1 MERERNHSIHRELFK
16 HVAVALFRSTFSTLF
31 ALSTLE
37 PRKQSIRHE
46 FYFLGIPI
54 SFQRKVNPW
63 KRVSCNVFTAR
74 RIEKCDIYIYIYTR
88 RPPAFVGW
96 QTRCEISRCILSG
109 ERVAQSVR
117 YCRGGGGGGGLN
129 AFVEVAMALRI
140 TRHPFCKLSM
150 LYPFV
155 PSFLFAS
162 FLLLASSTF
171 ISSLYKTPFL
181 HLPRIDI
188 EFSSRCP
195 SLFFSSFVS
204 LCLSPLLPFI
214 LIFIIDDLLH
224 FFFRHIR
231 EIFSLVYSSL
241 LPVFSYRLPV
251 SLSFS
256 LSSRR
261 SCFPFPGSIMAL
273 KRNERPLG
281 FNLLTGKRQKKY
293 HSYSSS
299 KTDRGCLARSIKRLP
314 CLRQLSG
321 LTGCALNESILDS

>member
-1 MERERNHSIHRELFK
+1 MEERNEKGKKKKRCTWNEREIILSIE
-16 HVAVALFRSTFSTLF
+16 SC
-31 ALSTLE
+31 LSTLRWLYFVQRSLRCL
-37 PRKQSIRHE
+37 PWARLSPGNSRSGTSSISLGSQ
-46 FYFLGIPI
+46 FLFRGKLTPGNV
-54 SFQRKVNPW
+54 S
-63 KRVSCNVFTAR
+63 RVTSSPLDASKNA
-74 RIEKCDIYIYIYTR
+74 IYIYIYTR

-188 EFSSRCP
+188 EFSSRYP
-195 SLFFSSFVS
+195 SLFFFPFVS

-224 FFFRHIR
+224 FFFV
-231 EIFSLVYSSL
+231 IFARFFRFFQFLVIVYLSLYPSPSPLVA
-241 LPVFSYRLPV
+241 PV
-251 SLSFS
+251 S
-256 LSSRR
+256 
-261 SCFPFPGSIMAL
+261 PFPGV
-273 KRNERPLG
+273 
-281 FNLLTGKRQKKY
+281 
-293 HSYSSS
+293 
-299 KTDRGCLARSIKRLP
+299 
-314 CLRQLSG
+314 
-321 LTGCALNESILDS
+321 

>member
-1 MERERNHSIHRELFK
+1 MEERNEKGKKKKRCTWNEREIILSIE
-16 HVAVALFRSTFSTLF
+16 SC
-31 ALSTLE
+31 LSTLRWLYFVQRSLRCL
-37 PRKQSIRHE
+37 PWARLSPGNSRSGTSSISLGSQ
-46 FYFLGIPI
+46 FLFRGKLTPGNV
-54 SFQRKVNPW
+54 S
-63 KRVSCNVFTAR
+63 RVTSSPLDASKNA
-74 RIEKCDIYIYIYTR
+74 IYIYIYMYTR

-188 EFSSRCP
+188 EFSSRYP
-195 SLFFSSFVS
+195 SLFFSPLFLFVF
-204 LCLSPLLPFI
+204 LPF
-214 LIFIIDDLLH
+214 
-224 FFFRHIR
+224 FR
-231 EIFSLVYSSL
+231 
-241 LPVFSYRLPV
+241 
-251 SLSFS
+251 LS
-256 LSSRR
+256 
-261 SCFPFPGSIMAL
+261 
-273 KRNERPLG
+273 
-281 FNLLTGKRQKKY
+281 
-293 HSYSSS
+293 
-299 KTDRGCLARSIKRLP
+299 
-314 CLRQLSG
+314 
-321 LTGCALNESILDS
+321 

>member
-1 MERERNHSIHRELFK
+1 MSPGNSRSGTSSISLGSQF
-16 HVAVALFRSTFSTLF
+16 LFREKLTPGNVS
-31 ALSTLE
+31 
-37 PRKQSIRHE
+37 
-46 FYFLGIPI
+46 
-54 SFQRKVNPW
+54 
-63 KRVSCNVFTAR
+63 RVTSSPLDASKNA
-74 RIEKCDIYIYIYTR
+74 IYIYIYTR

-188 EFSSRCP
+188 EFSSRYP
-195 SLFFSSFVS
+195 SLFFPLCFSLSFSPSSVYPNIYYRRS
-204 LCLSPLLPFI
+204 SS
-214 LIFIIDDLLH
+214 

-231 EIFSLVYSSL
+231 EIFSSVYSSL

>member
-1 MERERNHSIHRELFK
+1 MR
-16 HVAVALFRSTFSTLF
+16 
-31 ALSTLE
+31 
-37 PRKQSIRHE
+37 
-46 FYFLGIPI
+46 
-54 SFQRKVNPW
+54 
-63 KRVSCNVFTAR
+63 
-74 RIEKCDIYIYIYTR
+74 YIYIYTR

-140 TRHPFCKLSM
+140 TRHPFCKFSM

-188 EFSSRCP
+188 EFSSRYP
-195 SLFFSSFVS
+195 SLFFFPFVS
-204 LCLSPLLPFI
+204 LCLSSLLPFI

-224 FFFRHIR
+224 FFFV
-231 EIFSLVYSSL
+231 IFARFFLRYILRFFQFLVIVYLSLYPSPSPLVAL
-241 LPVFSYRLPV
+241 V
-251 SLSFS
+251 S
-256 LSSRR
+256 
-261 SCFPFPGSIMAL
+261 PFPGV
-273 KRNERPLG
+273 
-281 FNLLTGKRQKKY
+281 
-293 HSYSSS
+293 
-299 KTDRGCLARSIKRLP
+299 
-314 CLRQLSG
+314 
-321 LTGCALNESILDS
+321 